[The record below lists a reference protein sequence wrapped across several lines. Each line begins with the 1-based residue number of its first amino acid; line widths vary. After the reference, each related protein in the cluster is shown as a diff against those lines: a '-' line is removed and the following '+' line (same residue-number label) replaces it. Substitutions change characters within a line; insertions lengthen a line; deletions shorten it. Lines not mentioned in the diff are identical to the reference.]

1 MSMMK
6 QGVFLIL
13 IFVFLAL
20 LQTSFLAHFP
30 LQGFVIPVVI
40 AGVFVASVFAKA
52 PFAGFLG
59 AFVGGLVLDIFSQ
72 HFFGY
77 WAVVLV
83 LMFCIVSFLIHT
95 YVRFPFLK
103 RN

>member
-1 MSMMK
+1 MK
-6 QGVFLIL
+6 QAFFLIL
-13 IFVFLAL
+13 MFVFLAF

-40 AGVFVASVFAKA
+40 IGVSMVSVFVKA
-52 PFAGFLG
+52 PFAGLLG
-59 AFVGGLVLDIFSQ
+59 AFAGGLVLDVFSQ
-72 HFFGY
+72 HVFGY
-77 WAVVLV
+77 WTIVVVLV
-83 LMFCIVSFLIHT
+83 LCIVSFLVHT